1 MVSIFDLIHD
11 PKSKQALQTLT
22 EERRVWL
29 DWKPFI
35 EIKEKIAALPQVAAE
50 HFKFND
56 AKVVIGE
63 ERAPDDPLYEQINE
77 ACKAILPWKKGPFQL
92 FGVDIDAEWRSD
104 YKWDRLRD
112 KLPSLAGQQILDVG
126 GNNGYYAF
134 RMLADAPSY
143 VLNIDP
149 VPRLWYQFNL
159 LQHFARRPELE
170 FFMWGWQET
179 ANFKHLFDTVFC
191 MGIIYHHHDPVQILK
206 YLYQALRP
214 GGLLV
219 LESIVIPGE
228 EDLCLFPAD
237 RYAKMRNVWF
247 VPTVSAMRNML
258 LRTKFTDIETVA
270 VNRHESEEQRT
281 TDWNPGQS
289 HADFMDPDHPDRTI
303 EGYPAPHRAILIA
316 RKPKR

>member
-11 PKSKQALQTLT
+11 PKSKQTLQALT

-29 DWKPFI
+29 DWKPFDD
-35 EIKEKIAALPQVAAE
+35 IKTHIAQLPELAAD
-50 HFKFND
+50 HFAAD
-56 AKVVIGE
+56 SAKVVIG
-63 ERAPDDPLYEQINE
+63 APRGEHDPLYQQIDA

-104 YKWDRLRD
+104 YKWDRLRE
-112 KLPSLAGQQILDVG
+112 KLPSLRGQNVLDVG

-134 RMLADAPSY
+134 RMLADQPAY

-179 ANFKHLFDTVFC
+179 IHFKHLFDTVFC
-191 MGIIYHHHDPVQILK
+191 MGIIYHHHDPIQILK
-206 YLYQALRP
+206 QLHQTLRP

-228 EDLCLFPAD
+228 DDMCLFPAE

-247 VPTVSAMRNML
+247 VPTVPAMVNML
-258 LRTKFTDIETVA
+258 ERTKFSEIEVVA

-281 TDWNPGQS
+281 TAWNPGQS
-289 HADFMDPDHPDRTI
+289 HADFMDPARPDRTI
-303 EGYPAPHRAILIA
+303 EGYPAPHRAILFA
-316 RKPKR
+316 RKKSA